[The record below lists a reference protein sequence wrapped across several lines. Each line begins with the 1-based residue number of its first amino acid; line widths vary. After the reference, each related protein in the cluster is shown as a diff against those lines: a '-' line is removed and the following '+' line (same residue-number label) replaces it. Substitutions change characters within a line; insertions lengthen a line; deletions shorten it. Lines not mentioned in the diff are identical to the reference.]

1 MFGGQP
7 RAVEPGL
14 RDNAVSHS
22 QQISTPA
29 GRCMPRRLPQH
40 EQAADNLPHGDGNPH
55 VAPGVPVSRW
65 LPRPL
70 GVTH

>member
-1 MFGGQP
+1 
-7 RAVEPGL
+7 
-14 RDNAVSHS
+14 
-22 QQISTPA
+22 
-29 GRCMPRRLPQH
+29 MPRRLPQH